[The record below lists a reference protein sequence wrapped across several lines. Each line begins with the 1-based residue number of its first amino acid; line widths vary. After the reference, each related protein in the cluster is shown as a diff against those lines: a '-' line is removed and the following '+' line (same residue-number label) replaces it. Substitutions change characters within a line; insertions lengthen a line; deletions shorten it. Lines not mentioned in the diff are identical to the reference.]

1 MVKEKSA
8 ATDKKETE
16 ITENK
21 ENKIED
27 KKSSSLGAALVKIFG
42 FLFTFIIIAA
52 AFAAA
57 WFYYHNILLPAQQN
71 TAVASQPVISAPQ
84 TPAAEPAPAEV
95 PTPPE
100 KITEIKYVI
109 PESVSNAINE
119 LHDKVGK
126 IENLTNQYMNIKADS
141 SAVISLGE
149 RVDTIDKRT
158 QILNQLSN
166 DGALILTA
174 ALMIKENAAAG
185 LPVRFEAEILKQLA
199 ASQPDIATSIE
210 YIYNNS
216 ARQYPSDK
224 NLVKKFNQ
232 ITQTAIYNAKHQGT
246 WKDRLLRKINE
257 YVQIS
262 GPDINNPVNKE
273 ILTLTEIQGYVD
285 DDQLALAVEMLAK
298 PENIYLL
305 NNKELE
311 DWYGITDSKLKFN
324 RALSEICAYSLALMK
339 TEGLKNVTL
348 P

>member
-1 MVKEKSA
+1 MVKEKSD
-8 ATDKKETE
+8 ATDKKETP
-16 ITENK
+16 INENK
-21 ENKIED
+21 ENKTED
-27 KKSSSLGAALVKIFG
+27 KKSSAFETAIAKFLGFIFT
-42 FLFTFIIIAA
+42 LIIIGS

-57 WFYYHNILLPAQQN
+57 LVYYRDVILPAQMN
-71 TAVASQPVISAPQ
+71 AAASQPIVSTPQ
-84 TPAAEPAPAEV
+84 PAAEPTPSTV

-119 LHDKVGK
+119 LRDKVGK

-141 SAVISLGE
+141 SALISLGE

-158 QILNQLSN
+158 QRLNQLSN

-185 LPVRFEAEILKQLA
+185 LPVRFEAEILRQLA

-262 GPDINNPVNKE
+262 GPDINNPVNRE
-273 ILTLTEIQGYVD
+273 ILTLTKIQGYVD
-285 DDQLALAVEMLAK
+285 DNQSALAVEMLSK
-298 PENIYLL
+298 PENSYLL

-311 DWYGITDSKLKFN
+311 DWYAITDSKLKFN

-339 TEGLKNVTL
+339 TESLQNVTL

>member
-1 MVKEKSA
+1 MVKEKSD

-21 ENKIED
+21 ENKTE
-27 KKSSSLGAALVKIFG
+27 KKESSSFEKAIAKFLGFIFT
-42 FLFTFIIIAA
+42 LIIIGS

-57 WFYYHNILLPAQQN
+57 LVYYRDVILPAQMN
-71 TAVASQPVISAPQ
+71 AAASQPIVNTPQ
-84 TPAAEPAPAEV
+84 IPAAEPAPTAT

-109 PESVSNAINE
+109 PESVSNAVNE
-119 LHDKVGK
+119 LRDKVGK
-126 IENLTNQYMNIKADS
+126 IENLTHQYMNIKADS
-141 SAVISLGE
+141 SALISLGE

-158 QILNQLSN
+158 QRLNQLSN

-224 NLVKKFNQ
+224 NLVKKF
-232 ITQTAIYNAKHQGT
+232 I
-246 WKDRLLRKINE
+246 
-257 YVQIS
+257 
-262 GPDINNPVNKE
+262 
-273 ILTLTEIQGYVD
+273 
-285 DDQLALAVEMLAK
+285 
-298 PENIYLL
+298 
-305 NNKELE
+305 
-311 DWYGITDSKLKFN
+311 F
-324 RALSEICAYSLALMK
+324 
-339 TEGLKNVTL
+339 
-348 P
+348 